1 MTKEISHYVGGR
13 LVQGGG
19 NRSAS
24 VYNPATGEVSAQVA
38 LASGRAGSGRRSQR
52 EGRSSSMSFDNSVA
66 PRPDSQSLPT
76 YPRRASRY
84 AGRGHQRRARQDHFR
99 REGTGTARDEV
110 VEFATG
116 APQLLKGEVTEN
128 VGTRV
133 DHMHG
138 NEGVRFYTMLKTI
151 TTRWPTGIRSGADF
165 VMPTME

>member
-1 MTKEISHYVGGR
+1 MTRQISHDVGGR

-19 NRSAS
+19 KPERLRLQSRDRRGQRAGG
-24 VYNPATGEVSAQVA
+24 ARI
-38 LASGRAGSGRRSQR
+38 GRAGSGRRSQR
-52 EGRSSSMSFDNSVA
+52 EGRSSSMGFDNSVA